1 MSLLSLNIKKFSLKE
16 VKLPAL
22 KERELKPLEIEFI
35 ERDPKEIFYN
45 KLINTYPAFKEL
57 VNTFDLI
64 IY

>member
-1 MSLLSLNIKKFSLKE
+1 MSLLNAKIKRFSLKE

-22 KERELKPLEIEFI
+22 KERELKPLEIEYL

-57 VNTFDLI
+57 VDTFDLI

>member
-22 KERELKPLEIEFI
+22 KERELKPLEREFI